1 MAAFMSE
8 RHVLATHP
16 KHGDRLAVE
25 GFTPSVAGLAGRT
38 GLVQDAETR
47 G

>member
-1 MAAFMSE
+1 MAAFMSL
-8 RHVLATHP
+8 RDVLATHP
-16 KHGDRLAVE
+16 KHGDRLAMK
-25 GFTPSVAGLAGRT
+25 GFIPSVAALEGRT